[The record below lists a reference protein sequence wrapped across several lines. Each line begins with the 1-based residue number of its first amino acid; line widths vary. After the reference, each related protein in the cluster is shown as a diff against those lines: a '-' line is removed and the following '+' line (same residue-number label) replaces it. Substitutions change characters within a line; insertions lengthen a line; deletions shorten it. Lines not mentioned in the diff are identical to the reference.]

1 MQGAE
6 LAGQQVARRTSLL
19 LASGAAPGV
28 ALAQGLRVQAG
39 TDTLSV
45 PIGAQ
50 VLGIGHDTLGARLRP
65 VSVVAAPGELYLS
78 GVQLAQGDTAPSGLP
93 EARFRTG
100 SRHRPAVRSGDSTSR
115 SGDPMPWN
123 ARTEPEHTEA
133 VTAVARAV
141 AQVPGNERPGRDD
154 DFCTPGGTGSVATQL
169 ARPAAE
175 PSCPLGVR
183 AVSTASTVAE
193 RGELVERAGGSGGA
207 SLVAQLRAWPRPPLV
222 PLSPARQCL
231 RSRDPF
237 QRSSASHAASFVL
250 GSHGPADAVEVPLTV
265 DNPEAIAFELP
276 ELSVSPSTL
285 DIGATTLDLQL
296 TVTENPAGAG
306 LGEGSASAGIQAGF
320 PSATSL
326 VHAAIVAGY
335 ARRLAGLLYVTSNAA
350 RPARSATHENA
361 LVRVLRRIAADGC
374 SPALLNLLPACIGR
388 SGEHGPKRRA
398 VVVGHHR
405 AGQHELLGEAT
416 DPANLW
422 RRPSWRPRPVAAGLL
437 APSTDH
443 PRPARMACGYAAGK
457 AVFADSALVVD
468 SEGNR

>member
-6 LAGQQVARRTSLL
+6 PAGQQVARRTSLL

-28 ALAQGLRVQAG
+28 ALAQGL

-45 PIGAQ
+45 PIGAH
-50 VLGIGHDTLGARLRP
+50 VLGAGHNTLGARP
-65 VSVVAAPGELYLS
+65 VSVISAPGELYLS
-78 GVQLAQGDTAPSGLP
+78 GVQLAQGDMAPSGLP
-93 EARFRTG
+93 AARFRSG
-100 SRHRPAVRSGDSTSR
+100 SRRYPDGRSGDSMSR

-123 ARTEPEHTEA
+123 TRPEPDHTG
-133 VTAVARAV
+133 AVARAV

-154 DFCTPGGTGSVATQL
+154 HFCTPGGTSSVATQL

-175 PSCPLGVR
+175 PNCPLGFR

-193 RGELVERAGGSGGA
+193 RGELVEWAGGSGGA

-222 PLSPARQCL
+222 PLSPARRRL

-237 QRSSASHAASFVL
+237 QRSSASHTVSFVL
-250 GSHGPADAVEVPLTV
+250 GWNGPVDVVEVPLTV
-265 DNPEAIAFELP
+265 DNPEAIAVELP

-285 DIGATTLDLQL
+285 DTGATTLDLQL

-306 LGEGSASAGIQAGF
+306 LGEGSASAGIQAGS
-320 PSATSL
+320 PSATPL
-326 VHAAIVAGY
+326 VHAAILAVY
-335 ARRLAGLLYVTSNAA
+335 ARRLAGFVRVTSNAA
-350 RPARSATHENA
+350 RPARSATGADENA
-361 LVRVLRRIAADGC
+361 LVRVLRRIAADGF
-374 SPALLNLLPACIGR
+374 PLALLKLLHACVTR
-388 SGEHGPKRRA
+388 SGGRAPQWRA
-398 VVVGHHR
+398 VVVRHHR

-422 RRPSWRPRPVAAGLL
+422 RRLAFWRPQPVAAGLL

-443 PRPARMACGYAAGK
+443 RRPAHMACGYAAGK
-457 AVFADSALVVD
+457 AVFADSALIVD